1 MAKKTHNW
9 SLKWTDLTTNSTQ
22 PQERIGELE
31 DVSEDIFQ
39 NTAQT
44 EEETDDTKELKTP
57 A

>member
-1 MAKKTHNW
+1 M
-9 SLKWTDLTTNSTQ
+9 KWTDLTTNSTQ

-44 EEETDDTKELKTP
+44 EEETDDTKELKIL

>member
-1 MAKKTHNW
+1 M
-9 SLKWTDLTTNSTQ
+9 KWTDLTTNSAQ
-22 PQERIGELE
+22 LEERTGELE

-44 EEETDDTKELKTP
+44 EEETDDAKQLKTP